1 MNDNRRGAGKVHY
14 FSKPKD
20 IIISVKS
27 KTFRLNI
34 QLPSSHFTFQKN
46 TTPRLPIS
54 MSPAVLFMVCH
65 LSAHLPKINIENT
78 QLAWVDS
85 MVPKKL
91 EPKNN
96 QTTNI
101 KHTVDKRTQSA
112 LKLIFFFSWLGLVS
126 SHWSRESRE
135 AHQWY
140 TTLPAGERRG
150 LFSYFISSLPAS
162 GDYSSFLPCP
172 HFHLTRLR
180 TGGAAS
186 V

>member
-1 MNDNRRGAGKVHY
+1 MHY

-27 KTFRLNI
+27 KTFRLNL
-34 QLPSSHFTFQKN
+34 QLPSSHFTSQKN

-101 KHTVDKRTQSA
+101 KHTIDKRTQSA
-112 LKLIFFFSWLGLVS
+112 LKLIFFFLGLV
-126 SHWSRESRE
+126 WFQ
-135 AHQWY
+135 AIG
-140 TTLPAGERRG
+140 AGRVGRLTNGTPLCRRVKEG
-150 LFSYFISSLPAS
+150 V
-162 GDYSSFLPCP
+162 C
-172 HFHLTRLR
+172 FHILLAVCLL
-180 TGGAAS
+180 AAIIAPFCR
-186 V
+186 VPIFT